1 MDGSR
6 VFGTSLEDEQ
16 RFKTRHK
23 YEKDFYG
30 SGEIL
35 GLQLRSNL
43 NAFWTIYVSFIVSQ
57 TDTESLPFV

>member
-1 MDGSR
+1 MECSR
-6 VFGTSLEDEQ
+6 VFGTPLEDEQ

-23 YEKDFYG
+23 YEKDFYV

-35 GLQLRSNL
+35 GLQLGSNL